1 MALNRN
7 CIFRKTTKHYTY
19 QNCTF
24 DVPNAINIHSSTCLK
39 KFTLSTRSF
48 LSGCRSSLLMKG
60 LSLLRLKGNGP
71 IYNVKRKR
79 FWYFSYNFLH
89 SPKNEGRGPLK
100 FNYRC
105 VIWKKKSASRNRG
118 GCHIYLKPTVIV
130 VLKNLNFI
138 NNNLR
143 QF

>member
-1 MALNRN
+1 M
-7 CIFRKTTKHYTY
+7 KG
-19 QNCTF
+19 Q
-24 DVPNAINIHSSTCLK
+24 
-39 KFTLSTRSF
+39 
-48 LSGCRSSLLMKG
+48 SLLI
-60 LSLLRLKGNGP
+60 LKGNGP

-79 FWYFSYNFLH
+79 FWYFPYNFLH
-89 SPKNEGRGPLK
+89 SPKSEGRGPLK

-105 VIWKKKSASRNRG
+105 VIGKKSLLLETG
-118 GCHIYLKPTVIV
+118 GGGVIYLKPTVIV